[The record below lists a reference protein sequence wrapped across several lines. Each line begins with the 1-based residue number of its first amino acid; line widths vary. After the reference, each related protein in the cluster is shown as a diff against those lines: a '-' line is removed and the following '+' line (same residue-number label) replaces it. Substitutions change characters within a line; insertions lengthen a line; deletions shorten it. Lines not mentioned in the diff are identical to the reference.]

1 LARKKS
7 KRTYREEYIRYH
19 SSKAA
24 IKRRS
29 LRNQAR
35 RKMGLKV
42 GDPREVD
49 HIKPLSKM
57 SAKQLKNCNNK
68 KNLRVVSRK
77 TNRKK
82 GNRTR

>member
-1 LARKKS
+1 MPKKS
-7 KRTYREEYIRYH
+7 KRNYREEYKKYH

-29 LRNQAR
+29 MRNQAR

-42 GDPREVD
+42 GAPREVD
-49 HIKPLSKM
+49 HINPLSKM
-57 SAKQLKNCNNK
+57 TAKQLKNGNHK

-82 GNRTR
+82 GNRPK